1 MRFLSLSQVLELHR
15 RVMQQSGGMAGILD
29 LGILASAL
37 WQPRMV
43 FGGEELYPSLA
54 EKAAALGLAIIHH
67 HPFVDGNK
75 RTGHAAME
83 AFLLLNGFEFNASV
97 DESEKIV
104 LRLAS
109 GELSR
114 QEFTNWIETHIS
126 PSKSL

>member
-1 MRFLSLSQVLELHR
+1 MRYLSLSQVLELHR
-15 RVMQQSGGMAGILD
+15 RVMQQSGGMTGILD
-29 LGILASAL
+29 LGMLASAL

-54 EKAAALGLAIIHH
+54 EKAATLGFAIIHH

-83 AFLLLNGFEFNASV
+83 VFLLLNGFELNASV

-109 GELSR
+109 GELGR
-114 QEFTNWIETHIS
+114 KEFTDWIETHIS

>member
-1 MRFLSLSQVLELHR
+1 MRYLSLSQVLELHR
-15 RVMQQSGGMAGILD
+15 RVMEQSGGMAGILD
-29 LGILASAL
+29 LGMLASAL

-43 FGGEELYPSLA
+43 FGGEELYSSLA
-54 EKAAALGLAIIHH
+54 EKAATLGFAIIHH

-83 AFLLLNGFEFNASV
+83 VFLLLNGFELDVSV

-114 QEFTNWIETHIS
+114 KEFTNWIENHIS

>member
-1 MRFLSLSQVLELHR
+1 
-15 RVMQQSGGMAGILD
+15 
-29 LGILASAL
+29 
-37 WQPRMV
+37 MV

-54 EKAAALGLAIIHH
+54 EKAWALGFTIIHH

-83 AFLLLNGFEFNASV
+83 IFLILNGFELYASV

-104 LRLAS
+104 LRVAS
-109 GELSR
+109 GKLSR
-114 QEFTNWIETHIS
+114 EEFTTWIATHIS